1 MATVNVNQVKRGA
14 SMLLGEV
21 LLIVS
26 LRRRSPVGAVLV
38 LAAGELLYRGI
49 SGHCHLYQT
58 LGLNTTGARGQYEAG
73 APADAMQVEHSI
85 TIRKSADELYSVWRK
100 PRNLSRIMRHF
111 AEVTAVSANRTHWLV
126 RAPFGQSREWDMQV
140 VEDRP
145 GELLRWKSI
154 EGAEFP
160 SEGTIRFYSAP
171 RDWGTEVTFR
181 LRFQIPGGTLGAVT
195 MKLLPVAPGLLVSK
209 ALRRF
214 KSLIETGEIP
224 TTERQPAAR

>member
-1 MATVNVNQVKRGA
+1 
-14 SMLLGEV
+14 
-21 LLIVS
+21 
-26 LRRRSPVGAVLV
+26 
-38 LAAGELLYRGI
+38 
-49 SGHCHLYQT
+49 
-58 LGLNTTGARGQYEAG
+58 
-73 APADAMQVEHSI
+73 
-85 TIRKSADELYSVWRK
+85 
-100 PRNLSRIMRHF
+100 
-111 AEVTAVSANRTHWLV
+111 
-126 RAPFGQSREWDMQV
+126 MQV

-160 SEGTIRFYSAP
+160 SEGTIRFHSAP

-195 MKLLPVAPGLLVSK
+195 MKLLPLAPGLLVSK

-214 KSLIETGEIP
+214 KSLIETAEIP